1 MTLMEF
7 KNTCSEIVRVIIRE
21 SGEDIY
27 NGSIKRI
34 PLNLY
39 NAHISKFYPAAEI
52 GAKLII
58 IL

>member
-21 SGEDIY
+21 GGEDIY
-27 NGSIKRI
+27 SGSIKRI

-58 IL
+58 VL